1 MAIIG
6 GSGLVI
12 RGDIKSFLRFTDPR
26 INRRILE
33 REMRKATIR
42 SSLFL
47 VKQVKRAIRK
57 RRFTKNSELTIALAK
72 AGGKKRSTIPL
83 LKEKNLSDAIAFE
96 LKTAF
101 HSEVGLVK
109 DAKTSGGVFSPP
121 EDMKKVAFL
130 LHEGYT
136 IDVTDAMKAAIAI
149 ALREIGDRRA
159 AKSLSVM
166 ERNKGKGKTT
176 WRVPPRKFFAIV
188 FKNSKNRKVVQK
200 NWRIAIQ
207 RAFAKSS
214 GKPVR

>member
-1 MAIIG
+1 MAIFG
-6 GSGLVI
+6 GSSLKI
-12 RGDIKSFLRFTDPR
+12 TGDVRSFLRFTDPR

-33 REMRKATIR
+33 REMRKATIK

-57 RRFTKNSELTIALAK
+57 RAFTANRPLTIALAK
-72 AGGKKRSTIPL
+72 ASGKRRTTIPL
-83 LKEKNLSDAIAFE
+83 LKEKNLVDAISFE

-109 DAKTSGGVFSPP
+109 NTKTTGGVFSSPHS
-121 EDMKKVAFL
+121 MKKVAFN

-159 AKSLSVM
+159 LSSLKTM
-166 ERNKGKGKTT
+166 EKNTGKGKTV
-176 WRVPPRKFFAIV
+176 WRVPPRKFFSIV
-188 FKNSKNRKVVQK
+188 FRNRFNQKVVQK
-200 NWRIAIQ
+200 NWRIAI
-207 RAFAKSS
+207 ANALSKSS